1 VRRNA
6 ISLAAVLCFALLMMT
21 GCVISPR
28 RTLGG
33 SASPSPTPT
42 PTATPSPSPTPSA
55 SPTPTPVVPT
65 NRLYVSNQNTNS
77 IARFDNGLNAT
88 GNIAPSATISG
99 TATTLSAPQYLAFD
113 PVHDR
118 LFVANTGIS
127 PSLGTILIF
136 DSASTLN
143 GNVTPTRIIGG
154 TVSGLITPSDVAYDA
169 THDALYVLDVTDI
182 LVYNTIS
189 NPAVTGDRVPD
200 KDILVSFN
208 LTAIFLDVASDR
220 LYGADAADNA
230 IQIWDN
236 VSALPS
242 GVAPVS
248 RTLAGAATKLAAPFG
263 VALDPSKNLV
273 VSNAGGAG
281 SITVYT
287 AASVATG
294 TSPLNVA
301 PVADITGASTTL
313 ATPAQIILNPLS
325 TAGEIIVADTAVG
338 AVSAFSN
345 VVASGGNTAPVRH
358 IAGSSTTLTITG
370 QPTARGVA
378 LDTTLR

>member
-6 ISLAAVLCFALLMMT
+6 ISVAAVLCFALLMMT

-33 SASPSPTPT
+33 SASPSPT

-77 IARFDNGLNAT
+77 IARFDNGLTAT

-154 TVSGLITPSDVAYDA
+154 TVSGLITPSDVVYDA

>member
-6 ISLAAVLCFALLMMT
+6 ISLAAVLFFALLMMS

-33 SASPSPTPT
+33 SASPSPT

-77 IARFDNGLNAT
+77 IARFDNGLTAT

-200 KDILVSFN
+200 KDIVVAFN

>member
-1 VRRNA
+1 VRRNV
-6 ISLAAVLCFALLMMT
+6 ISLAAVLCFALLMMS

-42 PTATPSPSPTPSA
+42 ATPSPTPIA

-77 IARFDNGLNAT
+77 IARFDNGLTAT
-88 GNIAPSATISG
+88 GNIAPSAIISG

-118 LFVANTGIS
+118 LFVANTGIA
-127 PSLGTILIF
+127 PNLGTILIF
-136 DSASTLN
+136 DSASTAN

-154 TVSGLITPSDVAYDA
+154 TVSGLITPSDVVYDA

-200 KDILVSFN
+200 KDIVVAFN

-248 RTLAGAATKLAAPFG
+248 RTLGGAATKLAAPFG

-313 ATPAQIILNPLS
+313 ATPAQIILNPLP
-325 TAGEIIVADTAVG
+325 TAGEMIVADSAAG

>member
-6 ISLAAVLCFALLMMT
+6 ISLAAVLFFALLMMS

-33 SASPSPTPT
+33 SASPSPT

-77 IARFDNGLNAT
+77 IARFDNGLTAT

-154 TVSGLITPSDVAYDA
+154 TVSGLITPSDVVYDA

-200 KDILVSFN
+200 KDIVVAFN

>member
-1 VRRNA
+1 VRRNV
-6 ISLAAVLCFALLMMT
+6 ISLAAVLCFALLMMS

-33 SASPSPTPT
+33 TASPSPTPT
-42 PTATPSPSPTPSA
+42 ATPSSSPTPTA

-65 NRLYVSNQNTNS
+65 NRLYVSDQNANS
-77 IARFDNGLNAT
+77 IVRFNDGLAANGNV
-88 GNIAPSATISG
+88 APSAIIAG
-99 TATTLSAPQYLAFD
+99 TATTLNAPQYLAFD

-118 LFVANTGIS
+118 LFVANVS
-127 PSLGTILIF
+127 AGTILIF
-136 DSASTLN
+136 DSVSTAN
-143 GNVTPTRIIGG
+143 GNLAPTRTIGG
-154 TVSGLITPSDVAYDA
+154 TVSGLVSPSDVAYDA

-189 NPAVTGDRVPD
+189 DPAVTGDRLPD
-200 KDILVSFN
+200 KDIRVAFN
-208 LTAIFLDVASDR
+208 LSAFFLDVPNDR

-325 TAGEIIVADTAVG
+325 TAGEMIVADTAAG

-370 QPTARGVA
+370 QSTARGVA
-378 LDTTLR
+378 LDTTPR

>member
-1 VRRNA
+1 VRRNV
-6 ISLAAVLCFALLMMT
+6 ISLAAVLCFALLMMS

-42 PTATPSPSPTPSA
+42 ATPSPTPIA

-77 IARFDNGLNAT
+77 IARFDNGLTAT
-88 GNIAPSATISG
+88 GNIAPSAIMSG

-118 LFVANTGIS
+118 LFVANTGIA
-127 PSLGTILIF
+127 PNLGTILIF
-136 DSASTLN
+136 DSASTAN

-154 TVSGLITPSDVAYDA
+154 TVSGLITPSDVVYDA

-200 KDILVSFN
+200 KDIVVAFN

-248 RTLAGAATKLAAPFG
+248 RTLGGAATKLAAPFG

-325 TAGEIIVADTAVG
+325 TAGEMIVADTAAG

-378 LDTTLR
+378 LDTTAR

>member
-1 VRRNA
+1 
-6 ISLAAVLCFALLMMT
+6 
-21 GCVISPR
+21 
-28 RTLGG
+28 
-33 SASPSPTPT
+33 
-42 PTATPSPSPTPSA
+42 
-55 SPTPTPVVPT
+55 VVPT

-77 IARFDNGLNAT
+77 IARFDNGLTAT
-88 GNIAPSATISG
+88 GNIAPSAIISG

-118 LFVANTGIS
+118 LFVANTGIA
-127 PSLGTILIF
+127 PNLGTILIF
-136 DSASTLN
+136 DSASTAN

-154 TVSGLITPSDVAYDA
+154 TVSGLITPSDVVYDA

-200 KDILVSFN
+200 KDIVVAFN

-248 RTLAGAATKLAAPFG
+248 RTLGGAATKLAAPFG

-281 SITVYT
+281 SITVYS

-301 PVADITGASTTL
+301 PVADVTGASTTL
-313 ATPAQIILNPLS
+313 ATPAQIILNPLPTS
-325 TAGEIIVADTAVG
+325 GEIIVADTAAG
-338 AVSAFSN
+338 AVSAFSD
-345 VVASGGNTAPVRH
+345 VVSSGGNTAPVRH
-358 IAGSSTTLTITG
+358 IVGSSTTLTITG

>member
-33 SASPSPTPT
+33 SASPSPT

-77 IARFDNGLNAT
+77 IARFDNGLTAT

-154 TVSGLITPSDVAYDA
+154 TVSGLITPSDVVYDA

-313 ATPAQIILNPLS
+313 ATPAQIILNPLP
-325 TAGEIIVADTAVG
+325 TAGEIIVADTAAG
-338 AVSAFSN
+338 AVSVFSN
-345 VVASGGNTAPVRH
+345 VVSSGGNTAPVRH

>member
-6 ISLAAVLCFALLMMT
+6 ISLAAVLFFALLMMS

-33 SASPSPTPT
+33 SASPSPT

-77 IARFDNGLNAT
+77 IARFDNGLTAT

-154 TVSGLITPSDVAYDA
+154 TVSGLITPSDVVYDA

>member
-6 ISLAAVLCFALLMMT
+6 ISLAAVLFFALLMMS

-33 SASPSPTPT
+33 SASPSPT

-77 IARFDNGLNAT
+77 IARFDNGLTAT

-154 TVSGLITPSDVAYDA
+154 TVSVLITPSYVAYDA

>member
-1 VRRNA
+1 VRRNV
-6 ISLAAVLCFALLMMT
+6 ISLAAVLCFALLMMH

-42 PTATPSPSPTPSA
+42 PTASPSPTPSA

-77 IARFDNGLNAT
+77 IVRFDNGLTAT
-88 GNIAPSATISG
+88 GNIAPSAVISG
-99 TATTLSAPQYLAFD
+99 TATTLNAPQYLAFD
-113 PVHDR
+113 SAHDR
-118 LFVANTGIS
+118 LFVANVS
-127 PSLGTILIF
+127 AGTVLIF
-136 DSASTLN
+136 DSASKLT
-143 GNVTPTRIIGG
+143 GNAPPTRTIGG
-154 TVSGLITPSDVAYDA
+154 TVSGLVSPSDVAYDA
-169 THDALYVLDVTDI
+169 THDALYVLDVTEI
-182 LVYNTIS
+182 LVYNGIS
-189 NPAVTGDRVPD
+189 NPAVTGDRLPD
-200 KDILVSFN
+200 KDIQVSFN
-208 LTAIFLDVASDR
+208 LTAFFLDVASDR

-248 RTLAGAATKLAAPFG
+248 RTLGGAATKLASPFG
-263 VALDPSKNLV
+263 VALDPSNNLV

-281 SITVYT
+281 SITVYS

-313 ATPAQIILNPLS
+313 ATPAQIILNPLP
-325 TAGEIIVADTAVG
+325 TAGEIIVADTAAG

-345 VVASGGNTAPVRH
+345 VVSSGGNTAPVRH

-378 LDTTLR
+378 LDTTPR

>member
-1 VRRNA
+1 VRRNV
-6 ISLAAVLCFALLMMT
+6 ISLAAVLCFALLMMS

-42 PTATPSPSPTPSA
+42 ATPSPTPIA

-77 IARFDNGLNAT
+77 IARFDNGLTAT
-88 GNIAPSATISG
+88 GNIAPSAIISG

-118 LFVANTGIS
+118 LFVANTGIA
-127 PSLGTILIF
+127 PNLGTILIF
-136 DSASTLN
+136 DSASTAN

-154 TVSGLITPSDVAYDA
+154 TVSGLITPSDVVYDA

-200 KDILVSFN
+200 KDIVVAFN

-248 RTLAGAATKLAAPFG
+248 RTLGGAATKLAAPFG

-313 ATPAQIILNPLS
+313 ATPAQIILNPLP
-325 TAGEIIVADTAVG
+325 TAGEMIVADTAAG

>member
-1 VRRNA
+1 MRRNV
-6 ISLAAVLCFALLMMT
+6 ISLAAVLCFALLMMS

-42 PTATPSPSPTPSA
+42 ATPSPTPIA

-77 IARFDNGLNAT
+77 IARFDNGLTAT
-88 GNIAPSATISG
+88 GNIAPSAIISG

-118 LFVANTGIS
+118 LFVANTGIA
-127 PSLGTILIF
+127 PNLGTILIF
-136 DSASTLN
+136 DSASTAN

-154 TVSGLITPSDVAYDA
+154 TVSGLITPSDVVYDA

-200 KDILVSFN
+200 KDIVVAFN

-248 RTLAGAATKLAAPFG
+248 RTLGGAATKLAAPFG

-313 ATPAQIILNPLS
+313 ATPAQIILNPLP
-325 TAGEIIVADTAVG
+325 TAGEMIVADTAAG